1 MPRGVATL
9 DCEYHSQAGW
19 TIRGPP
25 KMTCMGHMQVLWLQ
39 YGETVWNKGDGTSQ
53 GTTGV
58 VLCNSFVGQRGP
70 SRGIKGHIKGPM
82 RSKTSFFGHKWVWW
96 LQSGGTVWNK
106 GGRSHCASVVM
117 HRNSFVGQVG
127 HQGSHGAPIGSKTA
141 KNCPWNHTWIWWL
154 QSGGSASIK
163 VGYSKG
169 IAQAIYW
176 NNFLCTKG

>member
-1 MPRGVATL
+1 MMHQNSFADRDGPSGGV
-9 DCEYHSQAGW
+9 
-19 TIRGPP
+19 RGPP
-25 KMTCMGHMQVLWLQ
+25 IGYTKVPKMTFLGHHERVLWLQ
-39 YGETVWNKGDGTSQ
+39 SGETVWNKGGTSQ

-96 LQSGGTVWNK
+96 LQSGGT
-106 GGRSHCASVVM
+106 
-117 HRNSFVGQVG
+117 
-127 HQGSHGAPIGSKTA
+127 
-141 KNCPWNHTWIWWL
+141 
-154 QSGGSASIK
+154 ASIK

-176 NNFLCTKG
+176 NNFFSTKG

>member
-1 MPRGVATL
+1 MSGSCGYNLVKQFGIRVEQAKAQLGWCFATV
-9 DCEYHSQAGW
+9 CGSEG
-19 TIRGPP
+19 
-25 KMTCMGHMQVLWLQ
+25 GH
-39 YGETVWNKGDGTSQ
+39 
-53 GTTGV
+53 
-58 VLCNSFVGQRGP
+58 P
-70 SRGIKGHIKGPM
+70 GHTKGPM
-82 RSKTSFFGHKWVWW
+82 RPKTSFFGHKWVWW

-127 HQGSHGAPIGSKTA
+127 HRGSHGAPIGSKTA